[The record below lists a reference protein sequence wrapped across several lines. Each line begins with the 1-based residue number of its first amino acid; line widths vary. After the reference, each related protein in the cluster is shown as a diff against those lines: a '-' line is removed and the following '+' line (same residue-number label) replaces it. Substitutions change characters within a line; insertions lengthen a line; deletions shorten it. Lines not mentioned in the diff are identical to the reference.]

1 MQLTGAGITP
11 VICRPKQEGSLK
23 GMTQFKK
30 IRKNKK
36 ERLTS
41 KTTYATIGLD
51 GGDIVLINDT
61 TKDIKKLC
69 IDQGILLKDLAERAG
84 TSKQY
89 VSRLLN
95 SEKEVMNGMF
105 IRMAEALGYDIEI
118 RYVERSGEK

>member
-1 MQLTGAGITP
+1 M
-11 VICRPKQEGSLK
+11 
-23 GMTQFKK
+23 
-30 IRKNKK
+30 
-36 ERLTS
+36 
-41 KTTYATIGLD
+41 
-51 GGDIVLINDT
+51 LINDT

-69 IDQGILLKDLAERAG
+69 IDKGILLKDLAEREG

-95 SEKEVMNGMF
+95 SEKEVVNGMF